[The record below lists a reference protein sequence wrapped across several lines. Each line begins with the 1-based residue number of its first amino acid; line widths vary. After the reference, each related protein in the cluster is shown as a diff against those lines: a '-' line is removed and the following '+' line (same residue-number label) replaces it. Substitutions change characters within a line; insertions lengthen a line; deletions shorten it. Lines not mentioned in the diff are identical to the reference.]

1 MSSSNR
7 NKQYLIDMIL
17 KRRGHQDPQDP
28 DLEEEREEL
37 RKKSVLDLNI
47 INRELREDAENTPPS
62 FLGRLFGF

>member
-1 MSSSNR
+1 
-7 NKQYLIDMIL
+7 MIL

-47 INRELREDAENTPPS
+47 INRELREEAENTPPS